1 MDLGDG
7 EYDKVFTFVQELLLG
22 NIVYRYSSICDTRDS
37 IYRYA
42 IDKICIKSNHEYV
55 E

>member
-1 MDLGDG
+1 MRVEDIII
-7 EYDKVFTFVQELLLG
+7 EP
-22 NIVYRYSSICDTRDS
+22 NIKIIDRYSSICDTRDS

-42 IDKICIKSNHEYV
+42 IDKTCIKSKHEYV